1 MNFSDCP
8 EYKVLDE
15 ADRNYKFKTIG
26 NDSTHFCDNPDDENV
41 GKVSPKW
48 DGPGWYRFTY
58 PAGEKLSENVVEY
71 QRCGTQATGWMN
83 GTHPVNP
90 GEQVTRTV
98 CFNNGN
104 GNTCR
109 YSTEIK
115 VHLCGSFYVYYLKD
129 TPLCTLRYCA
139 Q

>member
-1 MNFSDCP
+1 M
-8 EYKVLDE
+8 LDE
-15 ADRNYKFKTIG
+15 ALRNYQRDDTRKVY
-26 NDSTHFCDNPDDENV
+26 SCDV
-41 GKVSPKW
+41 YLHALRSPKW
-48 DGPGWYRFTY
+48 LGPGWYRFTD
-58 PAGEKLSENVVEY
+58 PAGEKLSENVVE
-71 QRCGTQATGWMN
+71 QDRCGTAATGWMN